1 MEPPLVHQRS
11 GDERHPKQLWS
22 GLWLPDSYPRD
33 GGGPAARGDSG
44 WCGMESVEDTRGH
57 RVRGFVGGRSI
68 SDNILLAQEMMGDLQ
83 RASRR
88 RCLMAVKLDM
98 ERAYDRIR
106 WDFLRRA
113 LESFGFHQ
121 TWIDWVLGCVQGP
134 SFSILVNACEDQGL
148 AAYSPAPGARSISHL
163 LFADD
168 CLLLARARARDA
180 RTFQRVL
187 TDPST
192 ERRVRREIRGI
203 LGMRELE
210 GALDYLG
217 VPITGRRL
225 RVTECSSLVQ
235 RVQSRLEGWRAS
247 SLSMMGRLT
256 LVRSVLCS
264 MPVYIM
270 AHTVVPK
277 TVLVGIERLMRSFLW
292 GSLGR
297 GHGVHLVAWE
307 RVCLPLSEGG
317 LGVQSLLARREALL
331 ARRAV

>member
-1 MEPPLVHQRS
+1 M
-11 GDERHPKQLWS
+11 
-22 GLWLPDSYPRD
+22 
-33 GGGPAARGDSG
+33 
-44 WCGMESVEDTRGH
+44 
-57 RVRGFVGGRSI
+57 GGRSI

-106 WDFLRRA
+106 WDFLRWA
-113 LESFGFHQ
+113 LESFGFHP

-134 SFSILVNACEDQGL
+134 SFSILVN
-148 AAYSPAPGARSISHL
+148 
-163 LFADD
+163 DD
-168 CLLLARARARDA
+168 CLLLARARATDA
-180 RTFQRVL
+180 QALQRVL
-187 TDPST
+187 TEYCAASGQTINPQKSSIHFSSST
-192 ERRVRREIRGI
+192 ERRMRREIRAI
-203 LGMRELE
+203 LEMQEQE

-225 RVTECSSLVQ
+225 RRAECSMLVQ
-235 RVQSRLEGWRAS
+235 RVQSRLEGWRVS

-264 MPVYIM
+264 MPVYLM

-277 TVLVGIERLMRSFLW
+277 TVLVGIERLMRRFLW
-292 GSLGR
+292 VSYWR
-297 GHGVHLVAWE
+297 GHGVHLVVWE

-317 LGVQSLLARREALL
+317 LGVQSLLVRREALL
-331 ARRAV
+331 ARRAVQIVLDHADYGVRS